1 MTSARVLSMVLCS
14 CLCAFAPAARAQ
26 EDERAHHGAA
36 LPPAQRTLYDRGLA
50 YLVGQQSEAGQIG
63 MGTGPTAICLMA
75 LIASGED
82 PNFGRYA
89 DAVRKALRYLLGQQ
103 DARTGYIRS
112 SMYEH
117 GFSMLALADCY
128 GAIDERLLWSGEQK
142 RGRSLAEALEL
153 AVRCAITSQDKNSQG
168 AWRYDPNNDDADTS
182 AAGAVL
188 MGLLGARNA
197 GIAVPDQNLEKAL
210 GYYQGMTMKSGMVG
224 YSGSMGLGE
233 SHARSAIAALV
244 HAVAKKK
251 DSDTFRAA
259 MDYVSKTADDS
270 TSAWAEYRS
279 YYLAQALFQGNYP
292 LWRRWT
298 RENTQR
304 LAELQADDGSI
315 LIPGASHGP
324 EYSTGMALL
333 SAALNYCFLP
343 IYER

>member
-1 MTSARVLSMVLCS
+1 MTPVHVIPLFLCTVV
-14 CLCAFAPAARAQ
+14 CALAPAARAQ

-50 YLVGQQSEAGQIG
+50 YLVRQQAASGQIG
-63 MGTGPTAICLMA
+63 MGTGPTSICLMA

-103 DARTGYIRS
+103 DARTGYIHS

-117 GFSMLALADCY
+117 GFTMLALADCY
-128 GAIDERLLWSGEQK
+128 GAIDERLLWSGEAK
-142 RGRSLAEALEL
+142 KGRSLAEALEL
-153 AVRCAITSQDKNSQG
+153 AVRCAITAQDKNTQG

-182 AAGAVL
+182 VAGAVL

-197 GIAVPDQNLEKAL
+197 GIAVPDQSLEKAL
-210 GYYQGMTMKSGMVG
+210 VYYQGMTMKSGMVG
-224 YSGSMGLGE
+224 YSGGVGLGE

-244 HAVAKKK
+244 YAVAKKK
-251 DSDTFRAA
+251 DSDTYRAA
-259 MDYVSKTADDS
+259 MDYVSKTADEPAQ
-270 TSAWAEYRS
+270 AWAEYRG

-304 LAELQADDGSI
+304 LAELQGDDGSI
-315 LIPGASHGP
+315 LIPGASHGA